1 MPPEEAGA
9 AEPERAQPN
18 RENQPDNNGESAE
31 AARLL
36 ATAQAHYKAKK
47 HAEAARLCEELLE
60 TAPDRTDAL
69 LLLGAS
75 CYQRGD
81 HAACIQHNKRAIA
94 INPSLAEAHGNMAH
108 AMQDTGELD
117 AAIESYV
124 RSPRPPS
131 APRRPDAPPRETSH
145 RRARGEVCPPAR
157 RALREAPPRATPPRS
172 ARSG

>member
-18 RENQPDNNGESAE
+18 CENQPDNNGESAE

-131 APRRPDAPPRETSH
+131 APRRPDAPPREPSH
-145 RRARGEVCPPAR
+145 RRARGEACPPAR